1 MGKQICRQ
9 HWFVQVLVHKK
20 LNSLNTE
27 YPNNMNRNIKSKI

>member
-9 HWFVQVLVHKK
+9 HWLVQVLVYKK

-27 YPNNMNRNIKSKI
+27 HPSNINRKYN